1 MPNSKTVIDAFI
13 AQKSRVDQRC
23 LAHVLGNYTLYNE
36 SIPLV
41 TVWLLQ
47 NADNELTNLL
57 DANFGIKMIIR
68 VVKVFDYFFV
78 YIFRFYK
85 SFSYF
90 WWSELL
96 TEKMKR
102 PILKLSLNKP
112 VVYDWFL

>member
-23 LAHVLGNYTLYNE
+23 LAHILGNYTLYNK
-36 SIPLV
+36 SVPLV

-47 NADNELTNLL
+47 SADNELTNLL

-85 SFSYF
+85 SFSNFGWF
-90 WWSELL
+90 WLRSW
-96 TEKMKR
+96 
-102 PILKLSLNKP
+102 NGQ
-112 VVYDWFL
+112 F